1 MLGSLTVNFNG
12 YSVKIN
18 LAIYNIVVVIKTFI
32 LKSYKKTNTY
42 YLGMLFLQHI
52 NLIFFSMLNTFRI
65 IAFLEGV
72 SYILLL
78 FVAVPVKYLM
88 DDSQYVKMLGM
99 PHGLLFISYITLAI
113 LLRSEFKWNTKN
125 FGFILLASIIP
136 FGTFYIDRKYLKHS

>member
-88 DDSQYVKMLGM
+88 DDPQYVKMLGM

-125 FGFILLASIIP
+125 FGIILLASIIP